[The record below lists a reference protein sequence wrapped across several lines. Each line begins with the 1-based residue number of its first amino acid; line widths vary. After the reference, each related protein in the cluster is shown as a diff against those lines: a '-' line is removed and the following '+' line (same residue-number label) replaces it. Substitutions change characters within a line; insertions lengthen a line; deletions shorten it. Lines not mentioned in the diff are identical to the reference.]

1 MSGLGKNIKTRSMTK
16 LLEEAVAHIQTLP
29 EEEQNRA
36 AEVLLIAFSKDERDY
51 NFTDE
56 QIAGIEHAIEQAQ
69 RGEFASD
76 EDVREIFGSLL

>member
-1 MSGLGKNIKTRSMTK
+1 MTK
-16 LLEEAVAHIQTLP
+16 LLEEAIAHIQTLP

-56 QIAGIEHAIEQAQ
+56 QIAGIDHAIEQSQ

-76 EDVREIFGSLL
+76 EEVREIFGSLL

>member
-1 MSGLGKNIKTRSMTK
+1 MTK

-56 QIAGIEHAIEQAQ
+56 QIAGIEHATEQAR

-76 EDVREIFGSLL
+76 EDV